1 MSEVAQRAQCVCSRI
16 SEHSLDLF
24 VGCLKLQSKQFSPDD
39 SPFHEQKHLN
49 RKLSS
54 FGSTNRLSR

>member
-39 SPFHEQKHLN
+39 
-49 RKLSS
+49 
-54 FGSTNRLSR
+54 RLSMNKNI